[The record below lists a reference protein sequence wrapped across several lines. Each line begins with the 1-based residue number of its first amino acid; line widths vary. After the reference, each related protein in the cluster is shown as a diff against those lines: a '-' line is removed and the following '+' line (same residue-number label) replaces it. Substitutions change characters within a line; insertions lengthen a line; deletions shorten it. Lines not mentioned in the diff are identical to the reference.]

1 MDDHWQLGEE
11 ERRRTIKSGFTLP
24 TGTLFSDRSDFVKQ
38 MQAAGC
44 TIAKEVT
51 PSAPGEKYTALLVCL
66 AQPKDP
72 WRVLIEAQDDIL
84 LKSGHFMGRAGH
96 GSCVVWKNTEALPDG
111 MSNAWVYNRCS
122 EYKKDIAVRANGM
135 WVLASGKP
143 ASGGTEPPSM
153 RSLEDIQKE
162 LGNSFQTLWAHTIT
176 RGARGVRVA
185 PAHSSAHV
193 MWIPKL
199 VKLEDGPDEFTMDCL
214 NRFAPSWEVRD
225 GEAGLE
231 CSGFLRPAFEVSLD
245 GNQLAP
251 GKQVGEAETSAN
263 PACLFL
269 RKAIKLK
276 KSQMIVL

>member
-1 MDDHWQLGEE
+1 M
-11 ERRRTIKSGFTLP
+11 
-24 TGTLFSDRSDFVKQ
+24 
-38 MQAAGC
+38 
-44 TIAKEVT
+44 
-51 PSAPGEKYTALLVCL
+51 CL
-66 AQPKDP
+66 AQPEDP
-72 WRVLIEAQDDIL
+72 WRVLIEAKDDIL

-96 GSCVVWKNTEALPDG
+96 GSFVVWKNTEALPDG

-135 WVLASGKP
+135 WVLASGEP
-143 ASGGTEPPSM
+143 ASGGTKPPSM

-162 LGNSFQTLWAHTIT
+162 LGDSFQTLWAHTIT
-176 RGARGVRVA
+176 RGARGVRAA

-199 VKLEDGPDEFTMDCL
+199 LKLEDGPDEFTMDCL

-231 CSGFLRPAFEVSLD
+231 CSGFLRSAFEVSLD
-245 GNQLAP
+245 CNQLAP
-251 GKQVGEAETSAN
+251 GKQVGEAERSAN

-269 RKAIKLK
+269 RRTIKLK

>member
-1 MDDHWQLGEE
+1 MPAPGGKGNQGP
-11 ERRRTIKSGFTLP
+11 KLP
-24 TGTLFSDRSDFVKQ
+24 TGTLFSDRSDFVNQ
-38 MQAAGC
+38 MQATGC

-51 PSAPGEKYTALLVCL
+51 PSASAPGESYTVLWVCL
-66 AQPKDP
+66 AQPEDP

-84 LKSGHFMGRAGH
+84 LKSGQFMGRAGH
-96 GSCVVWKNTEALPDG
+96 GSFVVWKNTEALPDG
-111 MSNAWVYNRCS
+111 MSNAWVYNRCN

-135 WVLASGKP
+135 WVLASGQP
-143 ASGGTEPPSM
+143 ASGGTESASGDTEPSM

-162 LGNSFQTLWAHTIT
+162 LGDSFQTLWAHTIT

-199 VKLEDGPDEFTMDCL
+199 VKLEDGPGEFTMDCL

-251 GKQVGEAETSAN
+251 GKQVGEAERSAN

-269 RKAIKLK
+269 RRTIKLK

>member
-1 MDDHWQLGEE
+1 
-11 ERRRTIKSGFTLP
+11 
-24 TGTLFSDRSDFVKQ
+24 
-38 MQAAGC
+38 MQATGC

-51 PSAPGEKYTALLVCL
+51 PSAPGESYTVLLVCL
-66 AQPKDP
+66 AQPEDP
-72 WRVLIEAQDDIL
+72 WRVLIEAKDDIL
-84 LKSGHFMGRAGH
+84 LKPGHFMGRAGH
-96 GSCVVWKNTEALPDG
+96 GSFVVWKNTEALPDG
-111 MSNAWVYNRCS
+111 MSNSWVFNRCS

-135 WVLASGKP
+135 WVLAPGEP
-143 ASGGTEPPSM
+143 ASGGKEPSM
-153 RSLEDIQKE
+153 RNLEDIQKE
-162 LGNSFQTLWAHTIT
+162 LGNDFQTLWAHTIT
-176 RGARGVRVA
+176 RGSRGVRVA

-199 VKLEDGPDEFTMDCL
+199 VKLEDGPGEFTMDCL

-245 GNQLAP
+245 GNQLTP
-251 GKQVGEAETSAN
+251 TKQVGEADKSAN

-276 KSQMIVL
+276 KGQMMVL